1 MQTMERNTKKARRW
15 FVTGATGFIGREFVN
30 NLAQRSGR
38 RDRITVLVRPGSRAS
53 ALQRFRSSIQDLL
66 PAEKICRI
74 RVLKGDIRKKHLG
87 LNARAWQEAC
97 RATHLVHLAALTRFN
112 ASLEEARHFN
122 LDGVKHVIEMAR
134 ESQSKGHLRHWSHVS
149 TAYVSGSRTDIVSP
163 PELDNGGRYRN
174 SYEQSKNEA
183 EQILQQLTEEF
194 PLTIFRPSIVVGH
207 SRTGRAGNL
216 NTVYWSIRSYL
227 SGQTKFYANP
237 DTPLDL
243 VPVDF
248 VVDAMYH
255 IIDQRMA
262 LGKTVMLAGGN
273 RTVVPLFEFTDRI
286 CRYLDSPL
294 PEIVDPKK
302 LVRMRGLF
310 ALAKLSKQHRMFL
323 EQAESYLPYFCQNP
337 EFDVSETEQL
347 LSSSGIRVPELYS
360 YLGNLLDYCLDQSW
374 GKRSPLPGV
383 GYRSLLMANA

>member
-1 MQTMERNTKKARRW
+1 MERSTIEAKRW
-15 FVTGATGFIGREFVN
+15 FVTGATGFIGKEFVSK
-30 NLAQRSGR
+30 LAEYSGG
-38 RDRITVLVRPGSRAS
+38 RDKITVLVRPGIKTS
-53 ALQRFRSSIQDLL
+53 ARQRFRSSIQGLL
-66 PAEKICRI
+66 PVEKVSRI
-74 RVLKGDIRKKHLG
+74 QVAKGDITKKHLG

-97 RATHLVHLAALTRFN
+97 RTTHLVHLAALTRFD
-112 ASLEEARHFN
+112 ASLEEARRFN
-122 LDGVKHVIEMAR
+122 LDGVKHVVQLAR

-149 TAYVSGSRTDIVSP
+149 TAYVSGARTDLVSP
-163 PELDNGGRYRN
+163 PELDNGGHYRN

-183 EQILQQLTEEF
+183 EQLLQQLTEEF

-207 SRTGRAGNL
+207 SRTGRASNL

-227 SGQTKFYANP
+227 GGQTKFYANP

-248 VVDAMYH
+248 IVDAMYH
-255 IIDQRMA
+255 LIDQRKA

-302 LVRMRGLF
+302 LARMKALF
-310 ALAKLSKQHRMFL
+310 SLAKLSKHHRMFL

-337 EFDVSETEQL
+337 EFNVSETEQL
-347 LSSSGIRVPELYS
+347 LSGSGIRVPELYS
-360 YLGNLLDYCLDQSW
+360 YLGNLLDYCLDQNW
-374 GKRSPLPGV
+374 GKRSPLPGL